1 MSSAISPRPPA
12 AELRPHLSHGPQPC
26 FFSFYQLLPRITPL
40 WWSGLS
46 HAPPGRGWVGL
57 GTRRHRMVT
66 ARSKV
71 PAFPPSGCSKQ
82 LPRVCEGAPCGH
94 RCRNNRHLL
103 SHVLCRARGRPY
115 SIPAPD
121 QTYGVGPRTVSF
133 SVEVTGSPDR
143 QSRSPPRNTGRI
155 GAQFSRIPKPLVHTA
170 WN

>member
-46 HAPPGRGWVGL
+46 HAPPGRGGWARAPE
-57 GTRRHRMVT
+57 GTEWSRQEVRCPL
-66 ARSKV
+66 S
-71 PAFPPSGCSKQ
+71 PLSGCSEQ

-103 SHVLCRARGRPY
+103 SHVLCRARVRPY

-121 QTYGVGPRTVSF
+121 QTYGVGTRTVSF
-133 SVEVTGSPDR
+133 SAEVTGSPDR
-143 QSRSPPRNTGRI
+143 QSRSPPGNTGRI
-155 GAQFSRIPKPLVHTA
+155 GTQFSLTPKPLVHAA